1 MQGRAAVR
9 EGRRQRSTF
18 YSAVNIPD
26 EMNAGPQPLDTLMDE
41 RGLKNHDLVAVS
53 TAHLTHKEVAKA
65 RKGRR
70 LTINTQ
76 RRVLE
81 AFNTC
86 LRSQSLEP
94 VKVDVI
100 FNYRGR

>member
-1 MQGRAAVR
+1 M
-9 EGRRQRSTF
+9 
-18 YSAVNIPD
+18 NIPD
-26 EMNAGPQPLDTLMDE
+26 EMNAGPQPLDAFMDGQTL
-41 RGLKNHDLVAVS
+41 RNHDLVAAS
-53 TAHLTHKEVAKA
+53 TTHLTHKEVAKA

-81 AFNTC
+81 ALNTC
-86 LRSQSLEP
+86 LRTRESAP
-94 VKVDVI
+94 VKVEEI